1 MARIMQFALP
11 YWRGL
16 LVTAVAI
23 LGASAFAV
31 ASPLLLRWAVDRAIG
46 TQIINDVTIVEVSAW
61 LVAVAAMALVGAA
74 VMRGLSMFFQ
84 RYLAEWVGQTV
95 AYDLRNRIY
104 ERLQTLSFRFHDSA
118 ETGQIMVRATQDVE
132 VVRMFI
138 NFGGVQLAFTLV
150 LAIATVALMI
160 TADWLLTVIVFGF
173 LILICIRSGF
183 VASRLRPIWNDVQE
197 SQAQLGTVLQESLSG
212 IRVVKAF
219 GRHEREGEKFGV
231 PPTSSSGAPTT
242 RRWCRRSTCR

>member
-1 MARIMQFALP
+1 MAFALP

-74 VMRGLSMFFQ
+74 VMRGVSMFFQ

-150 LAIATVALMI
+150 LAIATVALML

-173 LILICIRSGF
+173 LILICISLGLCREPAAANLERCAGIAGAAWDRAAG
-183 VASRLRPIWNDVQE
+183 VALGYPRGQSLRAPR
-197 SQAQLGTVLQESLSG
+197 A
-212 IRVVKAF
+212 R
-219 GRHEREGEKFGV
+219 GR
-231 PPTSSSGAPTT
+231 
-242 RRWCRRSTCR
+242 